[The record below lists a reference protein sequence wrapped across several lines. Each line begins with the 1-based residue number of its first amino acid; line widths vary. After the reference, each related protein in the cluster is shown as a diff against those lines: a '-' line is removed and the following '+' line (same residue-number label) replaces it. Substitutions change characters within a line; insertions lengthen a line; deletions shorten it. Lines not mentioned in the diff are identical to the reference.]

1 MVEHNTILFLFN
13 QNDKTPKV
21 NDGTVS
27 FTFGAGVPSLCEY
40 PLLIDKDKNLFEMG
54 CNCHYIDY
62 DTNIINIDC
71 TIPEEPE
78 EPGGGEEPKPPS
90 CIYWEESLPGYTSFD
105 CPCIPYEPNDESN
118 VDFVIDCTIPEEPEE
133 PGEPGTGGT
142 PCIIWKEAED
152 GETPFTCGCIPWDED
167 QEDFTLSCK
176 IDDGGGNGTPPGTP
190 VILNF
195 VRNHFG
201 FTSNITFSID
211 IMGVNSAFGF
221 YTTFEMSVANMRI
234 DTSSYFGL
242 SSSFSLARTH
252 TINVSLSAGYAAS
265 SLIVYDPYHK
275 FFNDGDSTTAIFGQ
289 AASSVIVYN
298 PYHKFSEYDLT
309 IPFGWSART
318 SVLYDPFNKLSE
330 VDIVNHYG
338 ADSKAVILYNPYH
351 KFSDHDLTI
360 PFGVDS
366 KSTIVYNPYHKFS
379 ESDLTFAYGIDSK
392 TFILFNQ
399 FNKLSNNDLNI
410 HAGFESKAFVLFD
423 QFNKLSNDPIITHF
437 GYESKSVIIYNPYH
451 KLTNS
456 DIVNYYGVT
465 SNTFV
470 LFDQFNTLSD
480 KALSTYYGVSASS
493 FILFDQYHP
502 FTDEDIVARFGYAP
516 ASTIVYDPYHEFFKN
531 KTDSAISAFGFTPSS
546 WIVYNPYHEFFKNK
560 TDSATINFG
569 MELKGSIIFNPYNKF
584 NEDVINPFI
593 VGYDTKSS
601 IRYNDD
607 HRISPIDIN
616 LAVGIDSKS
625 DMKLANIYA
634 NVSTTFPYGFE
645 SNGKYQYHPG
655 FVTNSYFGI
664 ATNIKYLTARIP
676 FPTFGICI
684 TQVGYELHSNTYKP
698 RYFDLSAGECC
709 TINKYEMI
717 HIEMTDF
724 DDWDVLYGNE
734 NGWGIACIADLCA
747 QPRMSA
753 NMPMGYY
760 SEVIDNTVYLGQ
772 VEIGFG
778 MKVHTRGLQFDTNI
792 ELGNGNFITDQN
804 EIKVELTKPDDI
816 FDSNYVMGYGTS
828 MHTNFGATYGFRLN
842 DPPGFGQY
850 VTTTLRVDEALRG
863 SFTMGYN
870 GWFALNNTSR
880 FTPRSYAGFALEVKF
895 YEPPY
900 YMYHT
905 PFAMHCEAIITQNW
919 VEFLEEGELDNE
931 YLFQTKNG
939 DIDESRPNGVS
950 LEGYPFTRYIKGRC
964 Y

>member
-1 MVEHNTILFLFN
+1 MAGQNTILFLFSR
-13 QNDKTPKV
+13 NDLKPNTENKKV
-21 NDGTVS
+21 T
-27 FTFGAGVPSLCEY
+27 FTFGEPPKPCEY
-40 PLLIDKDKNLFEMG
+40 PLQIDPDNNLFEMG

-71 TIPEEPE
+71 TIPEEP
-78 EPGGGEEPKPPS
+78 KPPS
-90 CIYWEESLPGYTSFD
+90 CIYWKESLPGYTSFD
-105 CPCIPYEPNDESN
+105 CPCIPYEPNNESN
-118 VDFVIDCTIPEEPEE
+118 VDFVIDCTIPEET
-133 PGEPGTGGT
+133 GEPG
-142 PCIIWKEAED
+142 
-152 GETPFTCGCIPWDED
+152 
-167 QEDFTLSCK
+167 
-176 IDDGGGNGTPPGTP
+176 
-190 VILNF
+190 ILNF

-201 FTSNITFSID
+201 FTSSITFSID

-289 AASSVIVYN
+289 VASSVIVYN

-318 SVLYDPFNKLSE
+318 AVLYDPFNKLSE

-338 ADSKAVILYNPYH
+338 ADSKAVIVYNPYH

-410 HAGFESKAFVLFD
+410 HAGFESKSFVLFD

-456 DIVNYYGVT
+456 DIVNYYGIT

-493 FILFDQYHP
+493 FILFNQYHP

-584 NEDVINPFI
+584 NEGVINPFI
-593 VGYDTKSS
+593 AGYDTKSS

-664 ATNIKYLTARIP
+664 ATNIKHLTTRIP

-753 NMPMGYY
+753 NVPMGYY

-792 ELGNGNFITDQN
+792 ELVNGNFITDQN

-863 SFTMGYN
+863 SFTMGVN
-870 GWFALNNTSR
+870 LFGFALNNTSR
-880 FTPRSYAGFALEVKF
+880 FTPRSYAGFTLEAKF

-905 PFAMHCEAIITQNW
+905 PFAMHCEAIITKNW